1 MIKAPGRC
9 EVAASGNSLNG
20 LWTIA
25 LSWLPAPLG
34 IARDL
39 FQHGLPCLLLRLD
52 IRQEFGW
59 RHRIG
64 VVSGRFKLGPGCRI
78 EDCLLSLSEIKSGCI
93 DGANLRGVGWAR
105 YGQR

>member
-1 MIKAPGRC
+1 MITAPWRW
-9 EVAASGNSLNG
+9 EVAGSGNSRNG

-25 LSWLPAPLG
+25 LSWLPPPLG

-64 VVSGRFKLGPGCRI
+64 VVAGRFKLGPGCRI
-78 EDCLLSLSEIKSGCI
+78 KDCLPQVVAQLAHNCVGRSDRGDQSEP
-93 DGANLRGVGWAR
+93 A
-105 YGQR
+105 